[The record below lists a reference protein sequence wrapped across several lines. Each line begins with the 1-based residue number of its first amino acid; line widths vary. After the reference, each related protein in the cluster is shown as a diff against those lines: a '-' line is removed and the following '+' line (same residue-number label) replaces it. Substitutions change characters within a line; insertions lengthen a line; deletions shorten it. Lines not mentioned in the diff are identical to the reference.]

1 LFEGFFMS
9 VTYSTA
15 ELAERWGVN
24 ISKVGEWIRR
34 GELRALNVAQT
45 IKGHRPRYRVTA
57 EAVADFE
64 RVRAVTAEAPAHA

>member
-1 LFEGFFMS
+1 MS

-24 ISKVGEWIRR
+24 ISKIGEWIRN

-45 IKGHRPRYRVTA
+45 VKGHRPRYRITE
-57 EAVADFE
+57 EAVAAFE
-64 RVRAVTAEAPAHA
+64 QARTVEAHAHA